1 MKLTLGKSVKRRTD
15 NDMGISELSLNSSDS
30 FQIPIKVVKSKDVS
44 KNKQIELKGKAIYQF
59 DCIVEDNHLSLI
71 LSEIDVLAPFVY
83 QKDITLEELIKINK
97 IFKACDDLNEVKHH
111 IQNLFEKNMI
121 ELSQK
126 EDEKDKITFKIKAHN
141 ISLVEKFEIT
151 AYRVMTEYKVP
162 MLMKL
167 YNIEKLQDKYIGEI
181 KSILQNNEN
190 NDLCKKIKDII
201 DSAEKNMK

>member
-111 IQNLFEKNMI
+111 IENLFEKKMI
-121 ELSQK
+121 ELSQND
-126 EDEKDKITFKIKAHN
+126 EEKDKITFKIKTN
-141 ISLVEKFEIT
+141 FISLEEKFEIT
-151 AYRVMTEYKVP
+151 AERVMTEYKVP

-167 YNIEKLQDKYIGEI
+167 YNIEKLQDKYISEI
-181 KSILQNNEN
+181 KSILDKNKD

>member
-1 MKLTLGKSVKRRTD
+1 MILNLGESVKRRTE
-15 NDMGISELSLNSSDS
+15 NGTGISQLSLNSSDS
-30 FQIPIKVVKSKDVS
+30 FQIPINVVKSKDVS
-44 KNKQIELKGKAIYQF
+44 KNKQIELKGKALYKF
-59 DCIVEDNHLSLI
+59 NCIVEDDQLSLI

-83 QKDITLEELIKINK
+83 QKDITLDELKGINK

-111 IQNLFEKNMI
+111 IENLFEKNMI
-121 ELSQK
+121 ELSQN

-151 AYRVMTEYKVP
+151 ANRVMTEYKVP

-167 YNIEKLQDKYIGEI
+167 YNIEKLQDKYISEI
-181 KSILQNNEN
+181 KSILDKNKD

-201 DSAEKNMK
+201 DSAENNMK

>member
-59 DCIVEDNHLSLI
+59 DCFVEDNHLSLI

-111 IQNLFEKNMI
+111 IENLFEKKMI
-121 ELSQK
+121 ELSQN
-126 EDEKDKITFKIKAHN
+126 EEEKDKITFKIKTN
-141 ISLVEKFEIT
+141 FISLEEKFEIT
-151 AYRVMTEYKVP
+151 AERVMTEYKVP

-190 NDLCKKIKDII
+190 NDLCKKIKDIS

>member
-30 FQIPIKVVKSKDVS
+30 FQIPINVVKSKDVS
-44 KNKQIELKGKAIYQF
+44 KNKQIELKGKALYKF
-59 DCIVEDNHLSLI
+59 NCIVEDDQLSLI

-111 IQNLFEKNMI
+111 IENLFEKKMI
-121 ELSQK
+121 ELSQN
-126 EDEKDKITFKIKAHN
+126 EEEKDKITFKIKTN
-141 ISLVEKFEIT
+141 FISLEEKFEIT
-151 AYRVMTEYKVP
+151 AERVMTEYKVP